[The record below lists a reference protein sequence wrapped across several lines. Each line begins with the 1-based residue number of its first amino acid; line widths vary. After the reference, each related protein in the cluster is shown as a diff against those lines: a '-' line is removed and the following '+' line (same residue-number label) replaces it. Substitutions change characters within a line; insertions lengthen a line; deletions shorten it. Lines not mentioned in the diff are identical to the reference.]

1 MKSRGLGEWMEGE
14 KDPDFGKLWS
24 VSGLLELDMS
34 QRETEHSGIPSEQ
47 DEAHWASRGT
57 GPVRWM
63 GPEVPR
69 RLAGVGMT
77 MRVPTPVPA
86 PSVDMGVTGR
96 CTNSTYDEGD
106 DWVCVR

>member
-14 KDPDFGKLWS
+14 KDLDFWKLWS

-47 DEAHWASRGT
+47 DEALWASRGT

-63 GPEVPR
+63 GPEAPR
-69 RLAGVGMT
+69 MLVGVGMT
-77 MRVPTPVPA
+77 VRMPPRAPA
-86 PSVDMGVTGR
+86 PAVDVGVTCR
-96 CTNSTYDEGD
+96 STNATYDEGD
-106 DWVCVR
+106 DWVCIR